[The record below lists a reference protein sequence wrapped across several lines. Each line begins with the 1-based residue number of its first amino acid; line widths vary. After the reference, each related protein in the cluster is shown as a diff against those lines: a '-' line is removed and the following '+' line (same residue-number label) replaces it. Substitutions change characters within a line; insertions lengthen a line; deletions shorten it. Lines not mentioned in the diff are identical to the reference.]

1 MVSND
6 RPFGVSFSVPYE
18 IAAVRPCRQTSLHER
33 ESALKAAGYN
43 CDLLPQEMIYIDL
56 CTDSGVSAPSTA
68 QMARASGIHAAEP
81 AMGMASE
88 ANRAFASLS
97 EQYRKS
103 FGFPYLVPTTQ
114 GRAAERIWAKIH
126 VKPGSVV
133 PGNMLFPSTRMHV
146 ESNGGEVID
155 VIGDGAHNFQSE
167 DPFKGDF
174 DLDKLAAVF
183 REHGS
188 EKVSC
193 IYAELSVN
201 ACGGHPVSV
210 ANLKKVKAIAAANN
224 VPLFLDACR
233 ILENSYLVGQR
244 EAGYH
249 NRTIREIAFE
259 TCESADGCTMS
270 AMKDLLVPMGGMIG
284 TRDLATYR
292 KAYLQSFLDGVQPPP
307 SAMQMIS
314 TALEEIFAA
323 DRYVSSRVEQ
333 VIYLWRRLR
342 EGVPLVH
349 PPAGHAVYV
358 DVAAFLP
365 HVAPENHR
373 AAALAAFLYYVS
385 GVRVTKGPPPAPA
398 QTARGTDLLR
408 LAVPARKYVQG
419 HMDDVA
425 EALFYAYAHRNEIKG
440 FKQVEDPQRSKYEP
454 CHFEPL

>member
-1 MVSND
+1 
-6 RPFGVSFSVPYE
+6 
-18 IAAVRPCRQTSLHER
+18 
-33 ESALKAAGYN
+33 
-43 CDLLPQEMIYIDL
+43 
-56 CTDSGVSAPSTA
+56 
-68 QMARASGIHAAEP
+68 
-81 AMGMASE
+81 MGMAS
-88 ANRAFASLS
+88 AASRAFASLS

-103 FGFPYLVPTTQ
+103 FGFPYVIPTTQ

-126 VKPGSVV
+126 IKPGSVV
-133 PGNMLFPSTRMHV
+133 PGNMLFPSTRMHI
-146 ESNGGEVID
+146 ESNGGKVID
-155 VIGDGAHNFQSE
+155 VISEGAHNLQSE

-174 DLDKLAAVF
+174 DLDRLAAVF
-183 REHGS
+183 RDHGP

-201 ACGGHPVSV
+201 ACGGHPISL
-210 ANLKKVKAIAAANN
+210 ANLKKVKAIAAANK

-233 ILENSYLVGQR
+233 ILENSYLIRQR

-259 TCESADGCTMS
+259 TCESVDGCTMS
-270 AMKDLLVPMGGMIG
+270 AMKDFLVPMGGMIG
-284 TRDLATYR
+284 TRDPATYR
-292 KAYLQSFLDGVQPPP
+292 KAYLQSFLDGMQPPP

-373 AAALAAFLYYVS
+373 AESLAAFLYYVS

-398 QTARGTDLLR
+398 QAARGTDLLR

-425 EALFYAYAHRNEIKG
+425 EALFYAYAHRHEIKG
-440 FKQVEDPQRSKYEP
+440 LKQVEDPQKSKYEP
-454 CHFEPL
+454 PHFDPL

>member
-1 MVSND
+1 MND
-6 RPFGVSFSVPYE
+6 RPVGVLFSVPYE
-18 IAAVRPCRQTSLHER
+18 IAAVRQLRQTSLQER

-43 CDLLPQEMIYIDL
+43 CELLPQELIYVDL
-56 CTDSGVSAPSTA
+56 CTDSAVSALSMA
-68 QMARASGIHAAEP
+68 QITSASGIQAVEP
-81 AMGMASE
+81 SMGMAFE
-88 ANRAFASLS
+88 ASGAFASLS
-97 EQYRKS
+97 QQYRKI

-126 VKPGSVV
+126 VKPGTVV
-133 PGNMLFPSTRMHV
+133 PGNMLFPSTRMHI
-146 ESNGGEVID
+146 ESNGAKVVD
-155 VIGDGAHNFQSE
+155 VIGDGAHDLQSE
-167 DPFKGDF
+167 DPFKGDI
-174 DLDKLAAVF
+174 DIDKLAAVF
-183 REHGS
+183 REHGR

-193 IYAELSVN
+193 IYVELSVN
-201 ACGGHPVSV
+201 ACGGHPVSL
-210 ANLKKVKAIAAANN
+210 ANLKKVKAVATTYK

-233 ILENSYLVGQR
+233 LLENSYLIRQR

-249 NRTIREIAFE
+249 NRSIREIVFE

-270 AMKDLLVPMGGMIG
+270 AMKDFLVPVGGMIG
-284 TRDLATYR
+284 TRDMASYR
-292 KAYLQSFLDGVQPPP
+292 KAYLQSFLDGAQPPP

-314 TALEEIFAA
+314 SALEEIFAA
-323 DRYVSSRVEQ
+323 DAYVTSRVEQ
-333 VIYLWRRLR
+333 VNYLWRRLR

-349 PPAGHAVYV
+349 PPAGHAVYI
-358 DVAAFLP
+358 DLAAFLP

-373 AAALAAFLYYVS
+373 AEALAAFLYHVS

-425 EALFYAYAHRNEIKG
+425 EALLYAYAHRKEIKG
-440 FKQVEDPQRSKYEP
+440 FQPVEDPQRSKYQP

>member
-1 MVSND
+1 MNRSSKSSRAKQAPRFTGRLVTEVRGENERS
-6 RPFGVSFSVPYE
+6 PVGVSFSVPYE
-18 IAAVRPCRQTSLHER
+18 IAAVRPLRQTSLHER

-68 QMARASGIHAAEP
+68 QIAGASGIQAAEP

-88 ANRAFASLS
+88 ASRAFASLS

-133 PGNMLFPSTRMHV
+133 PGNMLFPSTRMHI
-146 ESNGGEVID
+146 ESNGGKVID

-201 ACGGHPVSV
+201 ACGGHPVSL
-210 ANLKKVKAIAAANN
+210 ANLKQVKAIAAANN
-224 VPLFLDACR
+224 VPLFVDACR
-233 ILENSYLVGQR
+233 ILENSYLIRQR

-249 NRTIREIAFE
+249 DRSIHEIALE
-259 TCESADGCTMS
+259 TCESVDGCTMS

-284 TRDLATYR
+284 TRDPAIIGKRTCR
-292 KAYLQSFLDGVQPPP
+292 F
-307 SAMQMIS
+307 
-314 TALEEIFAA
+314 
-323 DRYVSSRVEQ
+323 SR
-333 VIYLWRRLR
+333 W
-342 EGVPLVH
+342 
-349 PPAGHAVYV
+349 
-358 DVAAFLP
+358 
-365 HVAPENHR
+365 R
-373 AAALAAFLYYVS
+373 AAAAERHANDQHSARRDLCRGALCEQPSRAGYLSV
-385 GVRVTKGPPPAPA
+385 APA
-398 QTARGTDLLR
+398 
-408 LAVPARKYVQG
+408 
-419 HMDDVA
+419 
-425 EALFYAYAHRNEIKG
+425 
-440 FKQVEDPQRSKYEP
+440 
-454 CHFEPL
+454 

>member
-1 MVSND
+1 MSHD
-6 RPFGVSFSVPYE
+6 RPVGVSFSVPYE
-18 IAAVRPCRQTSLHER
+18 IAAVRPLRQTSLHER

-68 QMARASGIHAAEP
+68 QIAGASGIHAVEP

-88 ANRAFASLS
+88 ASQAFASLS
-97 EQYRKS
+97 EQYRKC

-133 PGNMLFPSTRMHV
+133 AGNMLFPSTRMHI
-146 ESNGGEVID
+146 ESNGGKVID

-183 REHGS
+183 REHGP

-201 ACGGHPVSV
+201 ACGGHPISL
-210 ANLKKVKAIAAANN
+210 ANLKQVKAIAAANK

-233 ILENSYLVGQR
+233 ILENSYLVRQR

-249 NRTIREIAFE
+249 DRTIREISLE
-259 TCESADGCTMS
+259 TCESVDGCTMS

-284 TRDLATYR
+284 TRDVATYR

-307 SAMQMIS
+307 GAMQMIG

-323 DRYVSSRVEQ
+323 ECYVGSRVEQ
-333 VIYLWRRLR
+333 VVYLWLRLR
-342 EGVPLVH
+342 ERVPVVH

-358 DVAAFLP
+358 DMAAFLP
-365 HVAPENHR
+365 HVGPENHR
-373 AAALAAFLYYVS
+373 AEALAAFLFYVS
-385 GVRVTKGPPPAPA
+385 GIRLTKGPPPAPA
-398 QTARGTDLLR
+398 QSARGADLLR

-440 FKQVEDPQRSKYEP
+440 FKRVEESQRSKYEP
-454 CHFEPL
+454 CHFHPL

>member
-1 MVSND
+1 LVVSNNH
-6 RPFGVSFSVPYE
+6 RAGVSFSVPYE
-18 IAAVRPCRQTSLHER
+18 IAAVRPLRQTSLHER

-68 QMARASGIHAAEP
+68 QIAAASASAAEP

-88 ANRAFASLS
+88 ASRAFASLS
-97 EQYRKS
+97 QQYRKS
-103 FGFPYLVPTTQ
+103 FGFPYVIPTTQ

-133 PGNMLFPSTRMHV
+133 PGNMLFPSTRMHI
-146 ESNGGEVID
+146 ESNGGKVID
-155 VIGDGAHNFQSE
+155 VIGEGAHNLGSE

-183 REHGS
+183 REHGR
-188 EKVSC
+188 EKISC
-193 IYAELSVN
+193 IYVELSVN
-201 ACGGHPVSV
+201 ACGGHPVSLG
-210 ANLKKVKAIAAANN
+210 NLKQVKAMAAANN
-224 VPLFLDACR
+224 VPVFLDACR
-233 ILENSYLVGQR
+233 LLENSYLVGQR
-244 EAGYH
+244 EPGYH
-249 NRTIREIAFE
+249 NRTIREVALE
-259 TCESADGCTMS
+259 TCTMS
-270 AMKDLLVPMGGMIG
+270 AMKDFLVPMGGMIG
-284 TRDLATYR
+284 TRDLAAYR

-307 SAMQMIS
+307 IAMQMIS
-314 TALEEIFAA
+314 AALEEIFAA

-333 VIYLWRRLR
+333 VVYLWRRLR

-365 HVAPENHR
+365 HVAPEKHR
-373 AAALAAFLYYVS
+373 AEALAAFLYHVS
-385 GVRVTKGPPPAPA
+385 GIRVSKGPPPAPA

-419 HMDDVA
+419 HMDDVV
-425 EALFYAYAHRNEIKG
+425 EALFYVYAHRHEIKG
-440 FKQVEDPQRSKYEP
+440 LKQLEDPQRSKYEP
-454 CHFEPL
+454 CRFAPL